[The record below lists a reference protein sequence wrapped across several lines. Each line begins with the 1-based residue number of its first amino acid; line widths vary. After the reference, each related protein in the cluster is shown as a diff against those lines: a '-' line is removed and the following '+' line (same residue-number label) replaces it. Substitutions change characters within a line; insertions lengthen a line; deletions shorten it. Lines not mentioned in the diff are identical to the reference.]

1 MLESWSRAQK
11 TQDSRLVSN
20 ENLSEILPSNGWAL
34 GQVKWAKMA
43 KSLPQGV
50 THKKKQTFF
59 RVQTRRHAESFEGLN
74 SSLA

>member
-1 MLESWSRAQK
+1 
-11 TQDSRLVSN
+11 
-20 ENLSEILPSNGWAL
+20 
-34 GQVKWAKMA
+34 MA
-43 KSLPQGV
+43 KNLPQGV